1 MKIQVLA
8 LLYQSPKSSRKFFL
22 FSLRDQNPNGKFI
35 TLEKRY
41 ANLIE
46 TFPTP
51 TVIIYICQVL
61 PGNFRWRWKMRKEV
75 LQGSPLKQTAEAIF
89 VFCASIIESSLNFLT
104 LKVIR
109 ISICHS
115 VYSKIRHSRKRHDF
129 SLGIFETAPVTIFVH
144 SAWITSMVYGTLVA
158 YHLKPYQLS
167 NDIKRAC
174 LGLW

>member
-22 FSLRDQNPNGKFI
+22 FSLGDQNPNGKFI

-46 TFPTP
+46 MFPTP

-75 LQGSPLKQTAEAIF
+75 LQSSPLKQAAEAIF
-89 VFCASIIESSLNFLT
+89 VFSASIIESSLNFLT

-109 ISICHS
+109 VSICHS

-129 SLGIFETAPVTIFVH
+129 SLGIFETEHQSLF
-144 SAWITSMVYGTLVA
+144 
-158 YHLKPYQLS
+158 LS
-167 NDIKRAC
+167 IARE
-174 LGLW
+174 

>member
-46 TFPTP
+46 TFPTL

-61 PGNFRWRWKMRKEV
+61 PGN
-75 LQGSPLKQTAEAIF
+75 SAEG
-89 VFCASIIESSLNFLT
+89 E
-104 LKVIR
+104 K
-109 ISICHS
+109 
-115 VYSKIRHSRKRHDF
+115 
-129 SLGIFETAPVTIFVH
+129 
-144 SAWITSMVYGTLVA
+144 
-158 YHLKPYQLS
+158 
-167 NDIKRAC
+167 
-174 LGLW
+174 